1 VLGAQLT
8 PIGTG
13 GIVFK
18 PLANFQFNALMG
30 GDLINDAFMEGCYQ
44 LGREAPA
51 SCASIYVVA
60 GKKP

>member
-1 VLGAQLT
+1 
-8 PIGTG
+8 
-13 GIVFK
+13 
-18 PLANFQFNALMG
+18 MG

-44 LGREAPA
+44 LGRETPA